1 MRLEVD
7 EIAARRVA
15 RRAEEM
21 VEADFE
27 QIGGRRVARDV
38 AAQLAVCAV
47 RADHH
52 RERVPAQHRR
62 EALLELQV
70 ARVRRLLVDGDRVH
84 VRRRARVRRRE
95 PAARRVLGELREQV
109 LRALGARV
117 RDDAVERVQPFGGFL
132 RIGIVVAARGGEDR
146 ANSVR

>member
-1 MRLEVD
+1 MGV
-7 EIAARRVA
+7 APAR
-15 RRAEEM
+15 
-21 VEADFE
+21 
-27 QIGGRRVARDV
+27 GG
-38 AAQLAVCAV
+38 
-47 RADHH
+47 
-52 RERVPAQHRR
+52 
-62 EALLELQV
+62 
-70 ARVRRLLVDGDRVH
+70 
-84 VRRRARVRRRE
+84 RE